1 MNPILLALITGLT
14 SGGVSCLT
22 VQGGLLASTLSQ
34 KDQKLTDSTVVLMF
48 LVAKLIAYS
57 LLGFGLGAIGSALTI
72 TPTFQGYLQIFAGLY
87 MLATA
92 ANLLNLHPIFRYAVI
107 QPPRFAYK
115 YMRGQSKNGELFT
128 PGILGAL
135 TVFIPCGI
143 TQGMMV
149 IAVAS
154 GSAWMGAAIMMAF
167 TLGTSPLFFALGLS
181 AAKLMSRKSF
191 RYIAASVVIFLGIL
205 SVNTGQALRGSSHT
219 VQNYLKVLNAN
230 VSVPTSGLVADVN
243 AEGKQEVS
251 IKVANNGYSSSV
263 QTLKVGVPVKLT
275 LNTQSTQGCSRAF
288 TIPTMNISK
297 LLPESGETT
306 IEFTPTKTGRL
317 AYTCSMGMYSGAF
330 TVIN

>member
-1 MNPILLALITGLT
+1 
-14 SGGVSCLT
+14 
-22 VQGGLLASTLSQ
+22 
-34 KDQKLTDSTVVLMF
+34 
-48 LVAKLIAYS
+48 
-57 LLGFGLGAIGSALTI
+57 
-72 TPTFQGYLQIFAGLY
+72 
-87 MLATA
+87 
-92 ANLLNLHPIFRYAVI
+92 
-107 QPPRFAYK
+107 
-115 YMRGQSKNGELFT
+115 
-128 PGILGAL
+128 
-135 TVFIPCGI
+135 
-143 TQGMMV
+143 MMV
-149 IAVAS
+149 MAIAS
-154 GSAWMGAAIMMAF
+154 GSAWTGAAIMMAF

-275 LNTQSTQGCSRAF
+275 LNTQATQGCSRAF

-317 AYTCSMGMYSGAF
+317 AYTCSMGMYTGAF